1 MTSASVSRG
10 GLILF
15 SIAFATFMVNAD
27 SYIVNI
33 SLPTIAGYFHSDT
46 EAVSWVVMSYQ
57 LTVTALLLVFGTLGD
72 RLGIKRLFL
81 GGYLL
86 FTFSSLLCGLSPTLG
101 ALVASRA
108 LQGVGASVLYA
119 LTPAMVPRYLPPEQR
134 GPAFGALATAAALG
148 ISVGT
153 PLGGLIT
160 GLLSWHWAFLI
171 NIPIGIVAVF
181 VARRV
186 LPDDAPGRTDLALPS
201 FDYAGSILSAVALAS
216 LIYAFSKLNSLG
228 LASLQVGGAG
238 LLFLT
243 MLMLFILQERRTVHP
258 LLDYSLF
265 RNPTFNFGN
274 LANFLCL
281 CYLAGHNFITPF
293 YLITIKVLPTE
304 KAGTVFLL
312 YSLIYMAMG
321 PLAGQLSKR
330 VNPRLLCT
338 VALAGGTILSLG
350 FSRLLGQAGMLPV
363 YGYFVGL
370 ALVMATFIPSNNTVV
385 MGMAPDGRHGAV
397 SGSFRMVGRIGM
409 TVGVCLFQAIF
420 SLAALQGGKLR
431 VDALNGLGRLPLLDA
446 FSAVYTVG
454 GCLFAVAAVSSF
466 LAGGQPGNDS
476 AVVLPQPSAGEECVA
491 HAITPH
497 VSQEKGETSC

>member
-1 MTSASVSRG
+1 M
-10 GLILF
+10 ILF

-33 SLPTIAGYFHSDT
+33 SLPTIAGYFKSDT

-72 RLGIKRLFL
+72 RLGIRRLFL
-81 GGYLL
+81 GGYLV

-101 ALVASRA
+101 VLVASRA

-171 NIPIGIVAVF
+171 NIPIGIVAVV
-181 VARRV
+181 VARHV
-186 LPDDAPGRTDLALPS
+186 LPADPPANTGLALPP
-201 FDYAGSILSAVALAS
+201 FDYAGAILSAVALTS

-228 LASLQVGGAG
+228 LVSLQVGGAG

-243 MLMLFILQERRTVHP
+243 TLMLFILQERRTAHP

-265 RNPTFNFGN
+265 RNPAFNYGN

-293 YLITIKVLPTE
+293 YLITVKALPTE
-304 KAGTVFLL
+304 KAGTIFLL
-312 YSLIYMAMG
+312 YSLIYMGMG
-321 PLAGQLSKR
+321 PLAGQLSKKL
-330 VNPRLLCT
+330 NPRLLCT

-350 FSRLLGQAGMLPV
+350 FSRLLGQPGMLPV

-420 SLAALQGGKLR
+420 SLAALQGGTLKA
-431 VDALNGLGRLPLLDA
+431 DALQGLGRVPLLEA
-446 FSAVYTVG
+446 FSAVYNVG
-454 GCLFAVAAVSSF
+454 GCLFVVAAISSL
-466 LAGGQPGNDS
+466 LAGGQADNGIADVQS
-476 AVVLPQPSAGEECVA
+476 QPPVGEAPVA
-491 HAITPH
+491 SEVP
-497 VSQEKGETSC
+497 QEKGETAC

>member
-1 MTSASVSRG
+1 MNSPSDHVQSKG
-10 GLILF
+10 VLILF

-33 SLPTIAGYFHSDT
+33 SLPVISGYFKVDT

-72 RLGIKRLFL
+72 RIGIKRLFML
-81 GGYLL
+81 GYGL
-86 FTFSSLLCGLSPTLG
+86 FTLSSLFCAMSPTLG
-101 ALVASRA
+101 WLVASRA

-160 GLLSWHWAFLI
+160 GLFSWHWAFLI
-171 NIPIGIVAVF
+171 NIPIGIVAML
-181 VARRV
+181 VAQRI
-186 LPDDAPGRTDLALPS
+186 LPSDIRATKEKALPS
-201 FDYAGSILSAVALAS
+201 FDYAGSVFSALALVS
-216 LIYAFSKLNSLG
+216 LIYSFSKLNSVG
-228 LASLQVGGAG
+228 LAPTVMGAAVLFVVSLVA
-238 LLFLT
+238 
-243 MLMLFILQERRTVHP
+243 FILWERRVAHP

-265 RNPTFNFGN
+265 RSRAFNYGN

-293 YLITIKVLPTE
+293 YLMTIKGLPTE
-304 KAGTVFLL
+304 RAGTVFLL
-312 YSLIYMAMG
+312 YSLIYMGMG

-330 VNPRLLCT
+330 ISPRILCT
-338 VALAGGTILSLG
+338 TALLLGVLISFG
-350 FSRLLGQAGMLPV
+350 FSLFLGAEGMAPV

-370 ALVMATFIPSNNTVV
+370 ALVMATFIPSNNNVV
-385 MGMAPDGRHGAV
+385 MGMAPPGKQGAV
-397 SGSFRMVGRIGM
+397 SGSFRMVGRVGM

-420 SLAALQGGKLR
+420 ALTALQAGKLHA
-431 VDALNGLGRLPLLDA
+431 DALKAVDHAHLLTA
-446 FSAVYTVG
+446 FSTVYVVG
-454 GCLFAVAAVSSF
+454 AALFAVAAVGSM
-466 LAGGQPGNDS
+466 LAR
-476 AVVLPQPSAGEECVA
+476 
-491 HAITPH
+491 
-497 VSQEKGETSC
+497 EK

>member
-1 MTSASVSRG
+1 MTTVSTSRG

-33 SLPTIAGYFHSDT
+33 SLPTIAGYFKSDT

-72 RLGIKRLFL
+72 RLGIRRLFL
-81 GGYLL
+81 GGYLV

-101 ALVASRA
+101 VLVASRA

-171 NIPIGIVAVF
+171 NIPIGIVAVV

-186 LPDDAPGRTDLALPS
+186 LPADPPANTGLALPP
-201 FDYAGSILSAVALAS
+201 FDYAGAILSAVALTS

-228 LASLQVGGAG
+228 LVSLQVGGAG

-243 MLMLFILQERRTVHP
+243 TLMLFILQERRTAHP
-258 LLDYSLF
+258 LLDYRLF
-265 RNPTFNFGN
+265 HNPTFNYGN

-293 YLITIKVLPTE
+293 YLITVKALPTE
-304 KAGTVFLL
+304 KAGTIFLL
-312 YSLIYMAMG
+312 YSLIYMVMG
-321 PLAGQLSKR
+321 PLTGQLSKKL
-330 VNPRLLCT
+330 NPRLLCT
-338 VALAGGTILSLG
+338 VALAGGTMLSLG
-350 FSRLLGQAGMLPV
+350 FSRLLGQPGMLPV

-385 MGMAPDGRHGAV
+385 MGMAPHGRHGAV

-420 SLAALQGGKLR
+420 SLAALQGGKLQTE
-431 VDALNGLGRLPLLDA
+431 ALQGLGRVPLLEA
-446 FSAVYTVG
+446 FSAVYNVG
-454 GCLFAVAAVSSF
+454 GCLFAVAAISSL
-466 LAGGQPGNDS
+466 LAGGQADNGIA
-476 AVVLPQPSAGEECVA
+476 AVLSQQPVGEESV
-491 HAITPH
+491 TSE
-497 VSQEKGETSC
+497 VSQEKGETAC